1 MIVKKYGSKYEIID
15 SGLLYSVD
23 KNDSVKL
30 ELIFDDEFTFSIE
43 LTFEHI
49 DNHKQGLKVSV
60 DSDHKLIKFTCTN
73 FENSFGTGTSKPIE
87 VATYND
93 KKIYLYFYVYMLG
106 VDSGR
111 RIDYCLFQGSEEE

>member
-1 MIVKKYGSKYEIID
+1 MIVKKYGSKYEIVD

-43 LTFEHI
+43 LAFEHI

-60 DSDHKLIKFTCTN
+60 NNDNKLIKFTCTN

-111 RIDYCLFQGSEEE
+111 KIDYCLFQGSGEE